1 MLDKIEILLVLR
13 LHQLDQNEGNVAPMV
28 LKVNVHVL
36 AKTLADGLLNLAIA
50 LDKAL
55 DLDLL
60 LSELSESLSLRTDTL
75 DH

>member
-1 MLDKIEILLVLR
+1 
-13 LHQLDQNEGNVAPMV
+13 MV

-36 AKTLADGLLNLAIA
+36 AKALADGLLNLAIA

-60 LSELSESLSLRTDTL
+60 LCELS
-75 DH
+75 